1 MEENLGELVPA
12 ELVINVDRDVQQ
24 ETFIEQIEQE
34 REKALAGLSPE
45 EREKKADDLV
55 VEYDRLA
62 YERSYSMLERV
73 ELSHRVRTEVERF
86 FGPDG
91 LGYVGSGMSTDV
103 FTPLH
108 RIDSSVESLT
118 RKHFSGSLYD
128 KRSDMMGQD
137 YLAVQGISNLDEEQ
151 REIDRN
157 DPERFGREMWRVS
170 IRLAA
175 LSDVDYGEFIGDL
188 KSVVEPIL
196 TAYRY
201 RTKVLDTLQKR
212 LGEKS
217 MSESRVLVLGRD
229 PAHREIDLRKLMK
242 EGAPTSQLIDQTH
255 IFADTLQ
262 DLFENRGIVRRSKAK
277 RGSSYFW
284 LDPDRYDPENESLD
298 EEKRVALRE
307 FLKPDKWKERL
318 VTEFDCVVLIED
330 DDLFDAD
337 FIKKYANTFIDC
349 RDHEYKVTD
358 DTRTPLPGM
367 STAMERKKAG
377 DDVSITAI
385 YTGIIPIVY
394 KAQRA
399 LLWSLIESIG
409 LAFVMIMGV
418 MMLLL
423 RNWKAP
429 LSWKNALNFR
439 GGLISMLPNVF
450 PVVIVFGFMGHRNI
464 LVDIGS
470 MMTASVA
477 MGVAVDDT
485 IHFLTWYRQAIE
497 SGLKRMDAIRVA
509 YSRVATA
516 MTQTTLIGGLGLA
529 AFALSTFTPTQ
540 RFGTLML
547 FLLAMALVGD
557 LILLPALLAG
567 PLGKYFCKEKPDAR
581 SLDEMDG
588 LPDDGQP
595 ELRVVG
601 EDVAGNAGDAAA
613 SDEAKYDVHPDSF
626 KHQSGG

>member
-1 MEENLGELVPA
+1 MVPA

-73 ELSHRVRTEVERF
+73 ELSHRVRTQVERF

-128 KRSDMMGQD
+128 KRSDMRGQD

-409 LAFVMIMGV
+409 LAFAMIMGV

>member
-73 ELSHRVRTEVERF
+73 ELSHRVRTQVERF

-128 KRSDMMGQD
+128 KRSDMREQD